1 VKKTLSFALL
11 ATLFSA
17 QAKLNT
23 VKVFDGSLAT
33 CKTEKD
39 VNEVRNQ
46 LGAYRAKALSATL
59 TEDENV
65 QIKIALSFLQCVN
78 EDSKIGFK
86 LQSPLETITSRSFKG
101 DEITI
106 FVNKARVKSF
116 KDGVYTILSNTQLDD
131 KAVQVHTI
139 EVPLKEILNA
149 EGSEHASL
157 DLFIQKDIKVENTS
171 SSEMVMEDVR
181 SFGKFRIHLK
191 VDSETKKVTIK

>member
-1 VKKTLSFALL
+1 M
-11 ATLFSA
+11 
-17 QAKLNT
+17 
-23 VKVFDGSLAT
+23 
-33 CKTEKD
+33 
-39 VNEVRNQ
+39 
-46 LGAYRAKALSATL
+46 
-59 TEDENV
+59 
-65 QIKIALSFLQCVN
+65 
-78 EDSKIGFK
+78 
-86 LQSPLETITSRSFKG
+86 
-101 DEITI
+101 
-106 FVNKARVKSF
+106 KSF

-139 EVPLKEILNA
+139 EVPLKEILNG